1 MFNVRPAI
9 REDTPLIIG
18 LAGPTKSGKTYSAHR
33 LARGIVGPDGV
44 VAMLNA
50 EGKRGHQYA
59 GKFKYLAC
67 DISAP
72 YSYERYEEAIET
84 IAKLKPDCV
93 IIDSMSHAHDGPGGM
108 IEQHAAELD
117 RMAGTD
123 YKKRERATWAAWIK
137 PKQWEN
143 RFIYRLI
150 DDLKCAVILCFRA
163 KEKLKIVPGK
173 DPIELGWRPIA
184 SEKIT
189 FETMFTLVL
198 PPFSKGVP
206 DMAVSEMREPF
217 DTMIKPGAQL
227 DEALGARLAE
237 WARGPKATAAPQP
250 PPIREPIPRA
260 PPAEPDTEPEPQQA
274 ESVEPEPEPG
284 PIEYVTPAQRQ
295 ALREA
300 ATAAGI
306 AYERLLAKCRVAIL
320 DELPANEYADAL
332 AWIERQPKRAPH
344 P

>member
-1 MFNVRPAI
+1 MFTVRPAI

-59 GKFKYLAC
+59 DKFKYLAC

-72 YSYERYEEAIET
+72 YSYERYEAAIED
-84 IAKLKPDCV
+84 IAKAKPDIV

-108 IEQHAAELD
+108 IEQHDAELD

-137 PKQWEN
+137 PKQSEN

-150 DDLKCAVILCFRA
+150 DDLKCPVILCFRA

-173 DPIELGWRPIA
+173 EPIDLGWRPIA
-184 SEKIT
+184 SEKIQ

-217 DTMIKPGAQL
+217 DAMIKAGVQL
-227 DEALGARLAE
+227 DEELGARLAA
-237 WARGPKATAAPQP
+237 WSRGRPKAPPAVQP
-250 PPIREPIPRA
+250 PPIREPIPHA
-260 PPAEPDTEPEPQQA
+260 PPADP
-274 ESVEPEPEPG
+274 EPEPEPQG
-284 PIEYVTPAQRQ
+284 PIEYVTPAQRE
-295 ALREA
+295 ALRMA
-300 ATAAGI
+300 GAMAGI
-306 AYERLLAKCRVAIL
+306 PYEKLLAKCRVAIL
-320 DELPANEYADAL
+320 DELPANEYAAAL
-332 AWIERQPKRAPH
+332 AWIERQPKRAP
-344 P
+344 PP